1 MIQYLRNKMMSNSYI
16 LAIETATNL
25 CSVSLSNHG
34 EHVLSVVGEEPNLHA
49 TKLTIF
55 IQELLEKAGL
65 QFNHLAAVAVSMGP
79 GSYTGL
85 RIGVSTAKGL
95 CYALDIPL
103 IANNTLDAL
112 VAGLLAH
119 HTLEL
124 DRKTLLLPMI
134 DARRREVYT
143 AVYSNDGS
151 LIKQTEALIID
162 EESFNPYLEQGFK
175 LVLFGSGADKF
186 KETFENNSSVQVISG
201 FDSLAFY
208 QDALSFQKYQDEG
221 FEDVAYFEPFYL
233 KDFVATTPKKS
244 PFL

>member
-1 MIQYLRNKMMSNSYI
+1 MSNSYI
-16 LAIETATNL
+16 LSIETATNL

-34 EHVLSVVGEEPNLHA
+34 QNLFSVVGNEPNLHA

-55 IQELLEKAGL
+55 IQELMDKAAMTL
-65 QFNHLAAVAVSMGP
+65 DQLAAVAVSMGP

-103 IANNTLDAL
+103 IANNTLEAL
-112 VAGLLAH
+112 KDGFIAKNPQADDKV
-119 HTLEL
+119 
-124 DRKTLLLPMI
+124 LLLPMI

-143 AVYSNDGS
+143 AVFRADGS
-151 LIKQTEALIID
+151 LYKETEALIID
-162 EESFNPYLEQGFK
+162 EHTFDGYLNEGYR

-186 KETFENNSSVQVISG
+186 TPTFENNDKVKVIAG
-201 FDSLAFY
+201 FDSIANF
-208 QDALSFQKYQDEG
+208 QDEVSYRKLQDQK

-244 PFL
+244 PLL

>member
-1 MIQYLRNKMMSNSYI
+1 MSNSYI
-16 LAIETATNL
+16 LSIETATNL

-34 EHVLSVVGEEPNLHA
+34 QNLCSVVGNEPNLHA
-49 TKLTIF
+49 TKLTVF
-55 IQELLEKAGL
+55 IQELMEKAAL
-65 QFNHLAAVAVSMGP
+65 SLDQLHAVAVSMGP

-103 IANNTLDAL
+103 IANNTLEAL
-112 VAGLLAH
+112 KDGFMAKYPQSDDKV
-119 HTLEL
+119 
-124 DRKTLLLPMI
+124 LLLPMI

-143 AVYSNDGS
+143 AVFHADGS
-151 LIKQTEALIID
+151 LYKKTEALIID
-162 EESFNPYLEQGFK
+162 EHTFDGYLNEGYR

-186 KETFENNSSVQVISG
+186 IPTFENNDKVQVIAG
-201 FDSLAFY
+201 FDSIANF
-208 QDALSFQKYQDEG
+208 QDEVSYKKFVDQK

-244 PFL
+244 PLL

>member
-1 MIQYLRNKMMSNSYI
+1 MSNSYI

-34 EHVLSVVGEEPNLHA
+34 KQICAVIGNEPNLHA
-49 TKLTIF
+49 TKLTVF
-55 IQELLEKAGL
+55 IQELMEKTQVSL
-65 QFNHLAAVAVSMGP
+65 NQLAAVAVSMGP

-103 IANNTLDAL
+103 IANNTLEAL
-112 VAGLLAH
+112 CSGFKAKYQDLNS
-119 HTLEL
+119 
-124 DRKTLLLPMI
+124 KTLLLPMI

-143 AVYSNDGS
+143 AVFNADGS
-151 LIKQTEALIID
+151 WMKETEALIVD
-162 EESFNPYLEQGFK
+162 ENTFDHYLDQGDD
-175 LVLFGSGADKF
+175 LILFGSGADKF
-186 KETFENNSSVQVISG
+186 IPTFGNNPQIQVVPN
-201 FDSLAFY
+201 FDSIA
-208 QDALSFQKYQDEG
+208 SFQDQKSFEKFQNQQ

-244 PFL
+244 PLL